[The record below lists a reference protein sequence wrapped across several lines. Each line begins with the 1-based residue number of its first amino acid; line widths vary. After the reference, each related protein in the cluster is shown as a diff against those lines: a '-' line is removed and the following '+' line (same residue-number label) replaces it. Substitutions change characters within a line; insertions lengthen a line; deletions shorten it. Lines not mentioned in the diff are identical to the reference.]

1 MKDAVFDM
9 QNNPQLILSRLK
21 KCSSTNKGFH
31 FRRIY
36 SSLYD
41 IDFYKLVY
49 EELCPRTKF
58 NEDKIR
64 ETIRSLKE
72 GTYLPKKTLE
82 DTLVLEILVHLLEA
96 IYSDVEFYRDP
107 HSALRKVRTGFQGT
121 TWFGCIH
128 IQPSNLNFLNFFQKK
143 IWDTRFL
150 HLLKLFLKAKYF
162 NNFDGNTYSG
172 ALHGTN
178 FENLLLDLYLSQV
191 DEYLNTLKTEYD
203 TDKAYRKVNLEYNH
217 MISIISRRKKALDR
231 PDLDPVKRQM
241 FLEEIRENRK
251 KSKIY
256 KGYSCDMMDPEYLKF
271 RHVRYR
277 NQILLGV
284 IGSKKDATELFEK
297 VKNFLNLAGIKYTFD
312 GIQHRENKIRF
323 LGYDIVEVIG
333 SQKKQE
339 NLNIRLSVPFD
350 VLKSFLEENK
360 FTKWWLNPKSGKDE
374 LKAVHRKDLV
384 HLEPINILRHYN
396 RLLRGLYMY
405 YSLAENVCKLGK
417 FAYLLQVS
425 FLRTLAS
432 KKKTSCAKLYKN
444 KNFCRNRKIGVL
456 DGTKFIEFFT
466 GPFKKVLKNK
476 YYSDLKP
483 NPDMVFWN

>member
-1 MKDAVFDM
+1 MYSIPIVFEDLNILYGDGDSIVLRGRESLSHGEGSQDHLPNTLDEGCCVCGM

-21 KCSSTNKGFH
+21 KCSSTNKDFH

-64 ETIRSLKE
+64 ETIRFLKE

-178 FENLLLDLYLSQV
+178 FENLLLDLYLSQL
-191 DEYLNTLKTEYD
+191 DEYLSGLK
-203 TDKAYRKVNLEYNH
+203 
-217 MISIISRRKKALDR
+217 
-231 PDLDPVKRQM
+231 
-241 FLEEIRENRK
+241 
-251 KSKIY
+251 
-256 KGYSCDMMDPEYLKF
+256 LKF
-271 RHVRYR
+271 SRYR

-297 VKNFLNLAGIKYTFD
+297 VKNFLDLVGIKYTFD
-312 GIQHRENKIRF
+312 EIQHRENKIRF
-323 LGYDIVEVIG
+323 LGYDVVEVIG

-456 DGTKFIEFFT
+456 DGTKFIEFFI